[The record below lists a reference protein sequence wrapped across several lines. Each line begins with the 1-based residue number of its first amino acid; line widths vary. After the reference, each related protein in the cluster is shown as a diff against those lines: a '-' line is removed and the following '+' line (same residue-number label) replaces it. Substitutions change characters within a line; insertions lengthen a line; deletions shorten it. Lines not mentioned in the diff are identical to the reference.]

1 LVSRVCLAF
10 DTSNYTTS
18 VAWFDGEHGENAG
31 KLLDVPVGA
40 LGLRQSEA
48 LFSHLKRL
56 PEVIGML
63 KLKSGLEISA
73 VGAASKPREDE
84 NSYMPCFLAGLSQGS
99 SIAEAL
105 ELPFCSFS
113 HQQGHVAAAAW
124 SAGRLDLLD
133 TEHLAWH
140 ISGGTTELLLVR
152 PNGRGISCESIGGT
166 TDLAAGQLIDRAG
179 GLLGL
184 NFPAG
189 RELDE
194 LSRRSASKDFF
205 APRVNGLGFS
215 LSGVENK
222 VREYYLSTKSKEDTA
237 YFALRSVISAIERAT
252 KNARERYGDLPVLF
266 SGGVASNLLLR
277 GMVDGVYPEPLYAR
291 DNAMGIAVLTHRQVF
306 G

>member
-1 LVSRVCLAF
+1 
-10 DTSNYTTS
+10 
-18 VAWFDGEHGENAG
+18 
-31 KLLDVPVGA
+31 
-40 LGLRQSEA
+40 
-48 LFSHLKRL
+48 
-56 PEVIGML
+56 ML

-179 GLLGL
+179 GLVGL
-184 NFPAG
+184 NFQRA
-189 RELDE
+189 ELDE

-215 LSGVENK
+215 LSGVGKQGAGILFEHK
-222 VREYYLSTKSKEDTA
+222 KQGGYGL
-237 YFALRSVISAIERAT
+237 LCSAFGYIGNR
-252 KNARERYGDLPVLF
+252 
-266 SGGVASNLLLR
+266 
-277 GMVDGVYPEPLYAR
+277 AR
-291 DNAMGIAVLTHRQVF
+291 DEKRKGAVRGFARAVLGRSGLESSSARHGGRRLSRAAIRAR
-306 G
+306 